1 MKWVTRANVKVD
13 RVACPWLIRTF
24 VDRDAEFLFVPVAE
38 VESVA
43 RKTGA
48 IAYDVAGVE
57 LGHHGE
63 ECSFDAIVKKYN
75 VKDTAISRLAL
86 IVRGADTPRRD
97 LTPQSPG
104 LEAIAE
110 GFKRLAAAQGYDD
123 HETIRRERMRFISI
137 AAATPT
143 NSGPIDR
150 GSIYKSSVGFGLAAS
165 PP

>member
-24 VDRDAEFLFVPVAE
+24 IDRDAEFLFVPVGE

-48 IAYDVAGVE
+48 ILYDVAGVE

-75 VKDTAISRLAL
+75 VKDAAISRLAL
-86 IVRGADTPRRD
+86 IVPGRSHTAVTRPRGDRGRIQAARRRAGLRRSRNNSPRAASLRCA
-97 LTPQSPG
+97 LSLLRGRPQQ
-104 LEAIAE
+104 
-110 GFKRLAAAQGYDD
+110 AAA
-123 HETIRRERMRFISI
+123 
-137 AAATPT
+137 
-143 NSGPIDR
+143 
-150 GSIYKSSVGFGLAAS
+150 GLNAL
-165 PP
+165 

>member
-24 VDRDAEFLFVPVAE
+24 IDRDAEFLFVPVGE

-48 IAYDVAGVE
+48 IPYDVAGVE

-75 VKDTAISRLAL
+75 VKDAAISRLAL
-86 IVRGADTPRRD
+86 IVPARSHTAVTRPRGDRGRIQAARRRAGLRRSRNNSPRAASLRCA
-97 LTPQSPG
+97 LSLLRGRPQQ
-104 LEAIAE
+104 
-110 GFKRLAAAQGYDD
+110 AAA
-123 HETIRRERMRFISI
+123 
-137 AAATPT
+137 
-143 NSGPIDR
+143 
-150 GSIYKSSVGFGLAAS
+150 GLNAL
-165 PP
+165 